1 MPPRTAREEAVA
13 LDQFQI
19 EHGVSQ
25 SEARVFPLLCQQ
37 KLLSP
42 HTATRA
48 RMDWFI
54 RFITSSI
61 GQKVVMSF
69 TGLFLISFLAV
80 HLIGNLQ
87 LLVADEGQ
95 AFNEYA
101 YFMTSNPL
109 IGGLSYGLYAGFLLH
124 AIQGL
129 ALWYRNR
136 QARGSQRY
144 AVQHIHTAS
153 KHAPARSSSHMAL
166 LGTLI
171 LVFLGIHMGDFWYSM
186 KFTDEIETLTYAAGG
201 GMAVKNLYWKVSQSF
216 SQWWIVLIYV
226 VSMVVLAFHLLHGFW
241 SAFQTL
247 GLNHRKY
254 TPLIKALGAIYSI
267 VVPLLFAVIPVYMYL
282 KLNAIL

>member
-1 MPPRTAREEAVA
+1 
-13 LDQFQI
+13 
-19 EHGVSQ
+19 
-25 SEARVFPLLCQQ
+25 
-37 KLLSP
+37 
-42 HTATRA
+42 
-48 RMDWFI
+48 MDWFV

-61 GQKVVMSF
+61 GQKVVMSL

-80 HLIGNLQ
+80 HLVGNLQ
-87 LLVADEGQ
+87 LLAIDEGQ

-136 QARGSQRY
+136 KARGKTRY
-144 AVQHIHTAS
+144 AVSAVQTAG
-153 KHAPARSSSHMAL
+153 KGQLGFASSHMAL
-166 LGTLI
+166 LGTII
-171 LVFLGIHMGDFWYSM
+171 LVFMGIHLGDFWYSM
-186 KFTDEIETLTYAAGG
+186 KFTEDIEMVAYAGG
-201 GMAVKNLYWKVSQSF
+201 NAEGVKNLYYKVSQSF

-226 VSMVVLAFHLLHGFW
+226 VSMVVLGLHLLHGFW

-254 TPLIKALGAIYSI
+254 TPLIKAFGVLYS
-267 VVPLLFAVIPVYMYL
+267 VLVPLAFAFIPVYMYFQ
-282 KLNAIL
+282 LN